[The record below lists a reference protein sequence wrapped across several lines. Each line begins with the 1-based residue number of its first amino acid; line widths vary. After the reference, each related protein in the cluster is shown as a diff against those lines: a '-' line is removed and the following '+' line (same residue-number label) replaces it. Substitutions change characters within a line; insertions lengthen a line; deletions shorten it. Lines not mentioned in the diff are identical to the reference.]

1 MPEPGRS
8 RPSWILVAVV
18 VAAIAAIVVVKQ
30 TAKSRAESA
39 PGPGARQGTVESAT
53 RPSQQASAEE
63 PQALAPAATAVEK
76 PAPPPGRASGP
87 AAKAPAAPAR
97 QAPAS
102 ATAPPTAPAVKPEP
116 SPVQKTAPAPAPE
129 PEKQAEPLTGSE
141 FESSLKSGRPTM
153 ADFGAGWCRPC
164 KMMEPVLKEAA
175 GKYEGKVNIVFVDT
189 DDYGPLARGHRVA
202 AIPTQIFFDTK
213 GKEVGRHVGYYPIEE
228 LDAQMR
234 SLELIK

>member
-30 TAKSRAESA
+30 TGKSRAESA
-39 PGPGARQGTVESAT
+39 PGPGARRGTVESAT

-63 PQALAPAATAVEK
+63 PQALAPAATAVEN
-76 PAPPPGRASGP
+76 PAPPPGRVSGP
-87 AAKAPAAPAR
+87 AARAPAAPAR
-97 QAPAS
+97 RPPAS

-129 PEKQAEPLTGSE
+129 PEKKAEPLTGSE

-175 GKYEGKVNIVFVDT
+175 GKYEGKVNIIFVDT

-213 GKEVGRHVGYYPIEE
+213 GKEAGRHVGYYPIEE